1 MSLMGCQH
9 CRTSFFPLF
18 LIFLALLMSSCAS
31 MKTRTTQYTE
41 SVPLAR
47 EGQYEAAALI
57 IENAKDDYYGE
68 KDRVLYYLD
77 LGMLY
82 HWSGEYAM
90 SNEMLT
96 KAEIAIEELF
106 TRSISQGLS
115 SAVLNDNALDY
126 AGEAYEDIYLN
137 VFKAL
142 NYIGLGDIEAA
153 LVEIRRVHI
162 KLNILEDRYK
172 EVIEDYNSSTGSE
185 GILEYHRNRF
195 YNSAFARYIS
205 VLLYRSQ
212 GDWDDARIDRELI
225 AEAWETQRQLYSFPM
240 PELPQAKAVDETNAL
255 VNIISFSGLGP
266 TKHADTIYGDSGE
279 NVIFLTMEG
288 QNKDDAMRNLGF
300 TFLLVPDV
308 KPGLHF
314 KVQFPRLV
322 SRGSEVDRIVVKF
335 DGTAVADLARLESLD
350 AIARETFLIK
360 QPLTVGKTIIR
371 AASKNLAKELGK
383 DAMHQELEDKGAA
396 LAITGFLAG
405 LALDVFVDASE
416 NADLRISQ
424 FFPSDVWAAEFLVLP
439 GAYHVEIEYWRGRE
453 LMFVADHG
461 LRIITADGPNLV
473 ESYLLR

>member
-106 TRSISQGLS
+106 TKSISQGLS

-162 KLNILEDRYK
+162 KLNILR
-172 EVIEDYNSSTGSE
+172 TG
-185 GILEYHRNRF
+185 
-195 YNSAFARYIS
+195 
-205 VLLYRSQ
+205 
-212 GDWDDARIDRELI
+212 
-225 AEAWETQRQLYSFPM
+225 
-240 PELPQAKAVDETNAL
+240 
-255 VNIISFSGLGP
+255 
-266 TKHADTIYGDSGE
+266 
-279 NVIFLTMEG
+279 
-288 QNKDDAMRNLGF
+288 
-300 TFLLVPDV
+300 
-308 KPGLHF
+308 
-314 KVQFPRLV
+314 
-322 SRGSEVDRIVVKF
+322 
-335 DGTAVADLARLESLD
+335 
-350 AIARETFLIK
+350 IK
-360 QPLTVGKTIIR
+360 K
-371 AASKNLAKELGK
+371 S
-383 DAMHQELEDKGAA
+383 
-396 LAITGFLAG
+396 
-405 LALDVFVDASE
+405 
-416 NADLRISQ
+416 
-424 FFPSDVWAAEFLVLP
+424 
-439 GAYHVEIEYWRGRE
+439 
-453 LMFVADHG
+453 
-461 LRIITADGPNLV
+461 LRIITAQLAAREFWSTTEIVFITVP
-473 ESYLLR
+473 LLGISVFSFIEARGTGMMPE